1 MKELL
6 SKDNKIHTSLTYIYI
21 LYTLYYIHSLLDTY
35 IHIYNIIYIYIYIY
49 KYTYTQCAL
58 GYQPPP
64 PSRPSYLVIFPL
76 YIGILVSHKLYLLL
90 NTSNFSLLLI

>member
-35 IHIYNIIYIYIYIY
+35 IHIYNIIYIYTYI
-49 KYTYTQCAL
+49 
-58 GYQPPP
+58 
-64 PSRPSYLVIFPL
+64 
-76 YIGILVSHKLYLLL
+76 
-90 NTSNFSLLLI
+90 NTHIHSVH